1 MTCTLT
7 LANHSAVETLN
18 CYEEKFSVVFGL
30 PVRTGI
36 GEKKGKETGLTAAE
50 TRRVFVSLVPS

>member
-1 MTCTLT
+1 MYDVTCTLT

-30 PVRTGI
+30 PVGTGI
-36 GEKKGKETGLTAAE
+36 ERRKGK
-50 TRRVFVSLVPS
+50 RLV